1 MPAAFRLYLLRHARS
16 SWAQPG
22 QTDFERA
29 LDDVGFGDAEII
41 ADMAAD
47 RGFVPNRVLCST
59 ATRCRQTIE
68 PFLRAA
74 DENLDVRFMD
84 TLYTGNVDTYRTAI
98 AGNGDAGA
106 LMIVGHNPAVQ
117 ELFFSI
123 LDAETA
129 ERATPGGYQPGT
141 LAVIDFDTVPTDEEP
156 CEGRLVALLS
166 MAN

>member
-16 SWAQPG
+16 SWAPPG
-22 QTDFERA
+22 QTDFERT
-29 LDDVGFGDAEII
+29 LDDVGYGDAEIV

-47 RGFVPNRVLCST
+47 RGFVPSRVLCST
-59 ATRCRQTIE
+59 ATRCRQTVE

-84 TLYTGNVDTYRTAI
+84 TLYTGNVETYRAAV

-106 LMIVGHNPAVQ
+106 LMIVGHNPAIH

-129 ERATPGGYQPGT
+129 ERAAPHGYQPGT
-141 LAVIDFDTVPTDEEP
+141 LAAIDFDAVPTIDMP
-156 CEGRLVALLS
+156 QEGRLVALLS
-166 MAN
+166 MTN

>member
-22 QTDFERA
+22 QTDFERT
-29 LDDVGFGDAEII
+29 LDDVGYGDAEIV
-41 ADMAAD
+41 ANMAAD
-47 RGFVPNRVLCST
+47 RGFVPERVLCST
-59 ATRCRQTIE
+59 ATRCRQTVE

-74 DENLDVRFMD
+74 DEDLDVRFMD
-84 TLYTGNVDTYRTAI
+84 TLYTGTVETYRTAI
-98 AGNGDAGA
+98 AGNGDVSA

-129 ERATPGGYQPGT
+129 QRAAPHGYQPGT
-141 LAVIDFDTVPTDEEP
+141 LAAIDFDAVPTIEEP
-156 CEGRLVALLS
+156 REGRLFALLS
-166 MAN
+166 MTN

>member
-22 QTDFERA
+22 QTDFERK
-29 LDDVGFGDAEII
+29 LDDVGFGDAEIV

-59 ATRCRQTIE
+59 ATRCRQTVE

-74 DENLDVRFMD
+74 DEDLDVRFMD
-84 TLYTGNVDTYRTAI
+84 ALYTGNVETYRTAI
-98 AGNGDAGA
+98 AGNGDAGT

-123 LDAETA
+123 LDAGTA
-129 ERATPGGYQPGT
+129 ESATPHGYQPGT
-141 LAVIDFDTVPTDEEP
+141 LAVIDFDGMPTADEP
-156 CEGRLVALLS
+156 REGRLVALLS
-166 MAN
+166 MTN

>member
-22 QTDFERA
+22 QTDFERT
-29 LDDVGFGDAEII
+29 LDDVGYGDAEIV

-47 RGFVPNRVLCST
+47 RGFVPSRVLCST
-59 ATRCRQTIE
+59 ATRCRQTVE

-84 TLYTGNVDTYRTAI
+84 TLYTGNVETYRAAV

-106 LMIVGHNPAVQ
+106 LMIVGHNPAIH

-129 ERATPGGYQPGT
+129 ERAAPHGYQPGT
-141 LAVIDFDTVPTDEEP
+141 LAAIDFDAVPTIGVP
-156 CEGRLVALLS
+156 QEGRLVALLS
-166 MAN
+166 MTN